1 MRVCVVGKGGA
12 GKSMVAGTMARLV
25 AQRGERVLA
34 LDADPMP
41 SGMARSLGTKDAPEP
56 LLADAMERKDG
67 GPWRLKSGIG
77 PVTAVR
83 RYAREAPDGVLM
95 LQLGKITLEDHPA
108 FLAATQA
115 FWQLAR
121 RLDEVRTFRDWSL
134 IGDTPAGP
142 RQIAAD
148 FHPYA
153 DTYLVVVEPTWQSV
167 LTARRA
173 AKLARMREARVLPV
187 ANKVRGDADRKL
199 IEERLKEP
207 VVAVLPFD
215 EDIKE
220 SDRLGIPLVDHAP
233 TSRGVR
239 AIEEI
244 IAIIDAR
251 AV

>member
-1 MRVCVVGKGGA
+1 MRVCIVGKGGA

-25 AQRGERVLA
+25 AQRGDRVLA
-34 LDADPMP
+34 FDADPMP
-41 SGMARSLGTKDAPEP
+41 SGMARSLGTQDTPEP
-56 LLADAMERKDG
+56 LLADAVERRDG
-67 GPWRLKSGIG
+67 GPWRLKRGIG

-108 FLAATQA
+108 FLAATQG
-115 FWQLAR
+115 FWQLVH
-121 RLDEVRTFRDWSL
+121 RLPEVSTFDGWSF

-153 DTYLVVVEPTWQSV
+153 EAYVVIVEPTWQSV

-173 AKLARMREARVLPV
+173 ARLGRMREARILPV
-187 ANKVRGDADRKL
+187 ANKVHTDADRET
-199 IEERLKEP
+199 IEQRLGEP
-207 VVAVLPFD
+207 VVATIPFD
-215 EDIKE
+215 DDVKE
-220 SDRLGIPLVDHAP
+220 SDRLGLALVDHAP
-233 TSRGVR
+233 EARGVR

-244 IAIIDAR
+244 IERIDEPE
-251 AV
+251 

>member
-12 GKSMVAGTMARLV
+12 GKSMVSGTIARLV

-34 LDADPMP
+34 FDADPMP
-41 SGMARSLGTKDAPEP
+41 GMARSLGTRDTPEP
-56 LLADAMERKDG
+56 LLADAVERRDG
-67 GPWRLKSGIG
+67 GPWRLKRGIG

-115 FWQLAR
+115 YWQLVHRLGEAR
-121 RLDEVRTFRDWSL
+121 SFDDWSF

-148 FHPYA
+148 FSPYA
-153 DTYLVVVEPTWQSV
+153 DTYLLVVEPTWQSV

-173 AKLARMREARVLPV
+173 AKLGRMREARVLPV
-187 ANKVRGDADRKL
+187 ANKVRTAADRKVL
-199 IEERLKEP
+199 EQRLGEP
-207 VVAVLPFD
+207 VVATIPLDADV
-215 EDIKE
+215 KE
-220 SDRLGIPLVDHAP
+220 SDRLGLALVDHAP
-233 TSRGVR
+233 GSRGVR

-244 IAIIDAR
+244 IERIDER
-251 AV
+251 V

>member
-1 MRVCVVGKGGA
+1 
-12 GKSMVAGTMARLV
+12 MVSGTIARLV

-34 LDADPMP
+34 FDADPMP
-41 SGMARSLGTKDAPEP
+41 SGMARSLGTQDAPEP
-56 LLADAMERKDG
+56 LLADAVERKDG
-67 GPWRLKSGIG
+67 RGWHLKPDID
-77 PVTAVR
+77 PETAVR

-115 FWQLAR
+115 FWELVHL
-121 RLDEVRTFRDWSL
+121 LDEARSFDDWSL

-153 DTYLVVVEPTWQSV
+153 DTFVVIVEPTWQSV

-173 AKLARMREARVLPV
+173 AKLGRMREARILPV
-187 ANKVRGDADRKL
+187 ANKVRTDVDRKT
-199 IEERLKEP
+199 IEERLGEP
-207 VVAVLPFD
+207 VVATIPFD
-215 EDIKE
+215 ADIKE
-220 SDRLGIPLVDHAP
+220 SDRLGLALVDHAP
-233 TSRGVR
+233 GSRGVR

-244 IAIIDAR
+244 IEKIDAR
-251 AV
+251 DQ

>member
-1 MRVCVVGKGGA
+1 
-12 GKSMVAGTMARLV
+12 MARLV
-25 AQRGERVLA
+25 AQSGERVLA
-34 LDADPMP
+34 FDADPMP
-41 SGMARSLGTKDAPEP
+41 SGMARSLGTHDTPEP
-56 LLADAMERKDG
+56 LLADAVERKDG

-115 FWQLAR
+115 FWQLVHR
-121 RLDEVRTFRDWSL
+121 VDEVRTFRDWSL

-153 DTYLVVVEPTWQSV
+153 DTYLVLVEPTWQSV
-167 LTARRA
+167 LTARRT
-173 AKLARMREARVLPV
+173 AKLARERKARVLPV
-187 ANKVRGDADRKL
+187 ATKVRGDADRKV

-220 SDRLGIPLVDHAP
+220 SDRLGVPLVDHAP
-233 TSRGVR
+233 DSRGVQ
-239 AIEEI
+239 AIKDI
-244 IAIIDAR
+244 IGLIDAR
-251 AV
+251 A